1 MKLKNLFTINAIVAV
16 LFGLAFVFMPATLL
30 SYYGVKLSAAGLI
43 VAQLLGAA
51 YIGYS
56 LLTWLA
62 RNKEQSEAR
71 KAIVLAMLVS
81 FAIGLVVSLIGQFS
95 GELNALG
102 WLNVVIFLF
111 FTLGYGYFQFIN
123 TSDM

>member
-71 KAIVLAMLVS
+71 KAIVLAMLVH
-81 FAIGLVVSLIGQFS
+81 FAVGLVVSLIGQFS

-102 WLNVVIFLF
+102 WLNVVIFAF

>member
-1 MKLKNLFTINAIVAV
+1 MILKNLFTINAIVAI
-16 LFGLAFVFMPATLL
+16 LFGLGFAIMPDTV
-30 SYYGVKLSAAGLI
+30 SSWYGVKLSAAGLI
-43 VAQLLGAA
+43 VAQYLGAA
-51 YIGYS
+51 YIGYA

-62 RNKEQSEAR
+62 RNKEQSDAR
-71 KAIVLAMLVS
+71 RAIVLAFLVH
-81 FAIGLVVSLIGQFS
+81 FAVGLVVSLIGQFS

-102 WLNVVIFLF
+102 WLNVVIFAF